1 MDRKM
6 YQQIEAY
13 MLNCM
18 KDSAHD
24 KDHVY
29 RVLHNA
35 MTIACTETVAEM
47 DVLIA
52 ASLLHDIA
60 RAEQMADP
68 AICHAQAGA
77 EKAYVFLMSIGWN
90 EERAEHVR
98 QCIRTHRFRKG
109 QPPQSIEAKIL
120 YDADKLDAVGAIG
133 IARTL
138 MFNGA
143 VGRSLFSVA
152 EDGRILPGSADEPDS
167 FLREYQCKLTRLYDG
182 FLTEWGALQARAQ
195 QQHAQQFV
203 RDLLTEVEPVRRS
216 GLEKLNSILEA

>member
-120 YDADKLDAVGAIG
+120 YDADKLDVTGAIG
-133 IARTL
+133 LARTL
-138 MFNGA
+138 CYNGA
-143 VGRSLFSVA
+143 MGEPIYTTSV
-152 EDGRILPGSADEPDS
+152 DGVILDGSGDEPDS
-167 FLREYQCKLTRLYDG
+167 FCHE
-182 FLTEWGALQARAQ
+182 
-195 QQHAQQFV
+195 
-203 RDLLTEVEPVRRS
+203 
-216 GLEKLNSILEA
+216 